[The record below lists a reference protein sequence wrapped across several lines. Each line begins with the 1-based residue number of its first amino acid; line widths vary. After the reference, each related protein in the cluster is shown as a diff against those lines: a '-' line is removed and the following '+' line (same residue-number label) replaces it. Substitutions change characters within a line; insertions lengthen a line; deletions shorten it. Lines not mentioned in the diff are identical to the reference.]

1 MNSTRTLA
9 LVFVALLTASIVGP
23 SLAGAQSDLFVQGQP
38 DLNVDVPD
46 NTVVPGQTSELTLSI
61 NNDGRIIR
69 GSPEAR
75 DIVTSARNVRVK
87 AEVDEDSPLK
97 IETGRQAIGTVTEDE
112 PRPAPVEVTVPEGTE
127 PGMYDVDVELKYR
140 HTSQLYQRT
149 GVTNER
155 SRTTTETIEVEV
167 DNSPRFEISN
177 VSTDVQIG
185 DQGIMEA
192 TLKNTGAQTATDVRL
207 TLGAKARPQAQS
219 MLTVGAGQ
227 SDYTRAGTLAPG
239 EQTVVRY
246 DIAVAEDASVRE
258 FAVEGNVQ
266 YTDTDGVEG
275 SYQGLSAGVE
285 PVGEQRFSFEDI
297 ESTLRVSEEGDIH
310 GTVVNEGPTTA
321 NSVVVQFADE
331 SATVVPLENSVA
343 VGTLEPGEGAE
354 FRLPL
359 EITGEAEAL
368 SKVFD
373 MAVTYRNKDDE
384 SREFNDIYISADVA
398 SQRDEFLLDVE
409 DRELS
414 AGSSELVEVTVTNNL
429 DESITDVE
437 AKLFTDSP
445 IVGEDDEGYVESLE
459 AGETTTVT
467 FEVSAESGATPRTYP
482 LQMDFR
488 YDDESGTSKI
498 SDTYRTAIDVT
509 PAEDGGIP
517 WLLVVGVLV
526 IAAAGGVFYWRR
538 D

>member
-1 MNSTRTLA
+1 MNGTRTLA

-38 DLNVDVPD
+38 DLNVDVAD

-75 DIVTSARNVRVK
+75 GIVTSARNVRVK
-87 AEVDEDSPLK
+87 AEVDRDSPLK
-97 IETGRQAIGTVTEDE
+97 IETGRQAIGTVTENE
-112 PRPAPVEVTVPEGTE
+112 PRPAQVEVTVPEGTE
-127 PGMYDVDVELKYR
+127 PGTYDIDVELKYR
-140 HTSQLYQRT
+140 HTSQLYQQT
-149 GVTNER
+149 GITNER
-155 SRTTTETIEVEV
+155 SRTTTESIEVEV
-167 DNSPRFEISN
+167 DDSPRFEISN
-177 VSTDVQIG
+177 VSTDVQVG
-185 DQGIMEA
+185 DRGVMEA
-192 TLKNTGAQTATDVRL
+192 TLKNIGAQTARDVRVS
-207 TLGAKARPQAQS
+207 LGAEASPQTGS

-227 SDYTRAGTLAPG
+227 SDYTRAGTLEPG
-239 EQTVVRY
+239 QQTVVRY
-246 DIAVAEDASVRE
+246 DIAVSEDASVRE
-258 FAVEGNVQ
+258 FALEGDVQ
-266 YTDTDGVEG
+266 YTDPDGVEG
-275 SYQGLSAGVE
+275 TDKGLSAGVTPLE
-285 PVGEQRFSFEDI
+285 EQRFRFEDI
-297 ESTLRVSEEGDIH
+297 ESTLRVSAEGTIQ

-331 SATVVPLENSVA
+331 SSTVVPIESSVA
-343 VGTLEPGEGAE
+343 VGTLATGEGAA
-354 FRLPL
+354 FRLPI
-359 EITGEAEAL
+359 EITQEAKAIP
-368 SKVFD
+368 KNFD
-373 MAVTYRNKDDE
+373 MAVAYRNANNE
-384 SREFNDIYISADVA
+384 RRVFNDIDISTDVA

-445 IVGEDDEGYVESLE
+445 IVSEDDEGYVESLE

-467 FEVSAESGATPRTYP
+467 FEVSAEPGATPRTYP

-509 PAEDGGIP
+509 PAEGGGIP